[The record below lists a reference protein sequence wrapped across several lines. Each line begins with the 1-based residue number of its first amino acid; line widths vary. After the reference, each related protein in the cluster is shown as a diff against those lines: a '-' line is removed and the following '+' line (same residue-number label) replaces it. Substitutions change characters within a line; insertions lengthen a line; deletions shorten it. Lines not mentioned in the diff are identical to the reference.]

1 MAEKNAFAKLLD
13 DLATKKKESEKMTK
27 ESGEKGATV
36 ESDDLNIL
44 PLPTTQRVGTHS
56 LTWTWTCDTTLVVS
70 TLDVVEDRYHVTL
83 HAGNSRGE
91 EYLAGDNAKI
101 LGQALIS
108 AWNWKNVWKQHAGEL
123 LLRTMKDD
131 VERDVENAENAGNVE
146 SVESVESVEIRES
159 LGIDGMI
166 GQP

>member
-83 HAGNSRGE
+83 RRTSWGE